1 MTTPNHHLKGVACKG
16 NTTVVPM
23 AVLFCSHFPGVWH
36 DKKMNHYL
44 TADDTSDFVVTYTN
58 TRAMINP
65 SALLFWVSA
74 CLCPC
79 LLQACP
85 CLPSCLLHRHRATG
99 WGCKGTL
106 PFPSAPA
113 EKKEAF
119 LDLGK
124 AGGWPHLDEKK
135 KIKIILL
142 LCSKLGMEW
151 QSEFQAQDIALGW
164 SGDSRGADG
173 PG

>member
-1 MTTPNHHLKGVACKG
+1 
-16 NTTVVPM
+16 
-23 AVLFCSHFPGVWH
+23 
-36 DKKMNHYL
+36 
-44 TADDTSDFVVTYTN
+44 
-58 TRAMINP
+58 MINP

-79 LLQACP
+79 LFQACP

-113 EKKEAF
+113 QKKEAF

-151 QSEFQAQDIALGW
+151 QSEFHAQDIALGW
-164 SGDSRGADG
+164 SGVSRGADG
-173 PG
+173 PGYSQKGTARLWQLHPKLWFGITSIQSQVFPHKIFCKQANKKA